1 MVNFFILWPAYY
13 RELDEK
19 SPIEKP
25 SVGADPCV
33 RPPTKRSVMTCI
45 IALLAGFRRRA
56 DTWVRPYRRL
66 CRKAIRRIHVFT
78 VQSYNF
84 SHWQWRKMA
93 KCGANGVIWW

>member
-13 RELDEK
+13 REFDEK
-19 SPIEKP
+19 SPVEKP
-25 SVGADPCV
+25 SVGAD
-33 RPPTKRSVMTCI
+33 
-45 IALLAGFRRRA
+45 
-56 DTWVRPYRRL
+56 TWGRPYRRRL

-93 KCGANGVIWW
+93 KCGADGVIW